1 MNGAAVC
8 LQGFFIH
15 SCPFSRI
22 DFWAPFAQRE
32 GFLCV
37 LEAAKLQSQT
47 VCHRPGSVRS
57 LRGVKHPG
65 ERALRCEAP
74 QGREP
79 WEWMPMNVC
88 SVLHMS
94 ACEYAAQGLYILFW
108 DQCNRTERRPLSI
121 WLLLTYTEWG
131 ENTGFPVRDDSVHLL
146 LSSHGGPALVKP
158 TGPVLSSSHQPQ
170 EEGLLSLIL
179 DLRFVCN
186 CDKVH
191 I

>member
-57 LRGVKHPG
+57 LRGVKHLRG
-65 ERALRCEAP
+65 ESPENGCL
-74 QGREP
+74 
-79 WEWMPMNVC
+79 W
-88 SVLHMS
+88 MS
-94 ACEYAAQGLYILFW
+94 ALFCICLHVNTQPRACIFCSETNATAQ
-108 DQCNRTERRPLSI
+108 RPLSI